1 MINPQAALLT
11 FTFVWLLFGVVAA
24 SGYWRRNYTATKWKR
39 ELITIALVIGGMIS
53 LTIPERYVHRSRDS
67 SQQRQT

>member
-1 MINPQAALLT
+1 MINSPAALLT